1 MLDLAVGA
9 SATGRMSVTVND
21 PAIGDRS
28 LQTVIV
34 SNDPGSNCR
43 YDARAAKRAYRMLDG
58 FFEERF
64 GE

>member
-1 MLDLAVGA
+1 MDAGGADWQFVNFGGAVHCFAEADAG
-9 SATGRMSVTVND
+9 
-21 PAIGDRS
+21 
-28 LQTVIV
+28 
-34 SNDPGSNCR
+34 NDPGSNCR